1 MAGVE
6 LNIVSTAKMAEPV
19 SSNAPMRETIRRNS
33 DVKTADAATIKQQVE
48 AEKSKET
55 KEPKRQEAD
64 TLENVVA
71 RSEDGD
77 TVQVSEDGA
86 AELKESREGAV
97 VYEAEEASYEP
108 EKEEDFSI
116 ERPDIKAIER
126 PEIESPVV
134 ETPEVV
140 LLGSDEDEVDGPPFN
155 EYSTGQME
163 ALYQDGDIS
172 AYTYNTE
179 ISRREALHEQIME
192 ENREFDEDMSELT
205 KNASRVEQTD
215 FTVEAAIKSESKFDV
230 KDRLDAVNSTDE
242 ARKAAARASEEK
254 GRLWDYQLRA

>member
-48 AEKSKET
+48 AEKTKET

-77 TVQVSEDGA
+77 TVQVSKDGA
-86 AELKESREGAV
+86 EELKESREGAV

-116 ERPDIKAIER
+116 ERP
-126 PEIESPVV
+126 EIEPPVV

-242 ARKAAARASEEK
+242 ARKAAARASEEE

>member
-48 AEKSKET
+48 AEKTKET

-77 TVQVSEDGA
+77 TVQVSKDGA
-86 AELKESREGAV
+86 EELKESREGAV

-116 ERPDIKAIER
+116 ERP
-126 PEIESPVV
+126 EIEPPVV

-215 FTVEAAIKSESKFDV
+215 FTVEAAINSESKFDV

-242 ARKAAARASEEK
+242 ARKAAARASEEE

>member
-1 MAGVE
+1 MAGGE

-19 SSNAPMRETIRRNS
+19 SSNAPRRETIRRNS

-48 AEKSKET
+48 AEKTKET

-116 ERPDIKAIER
+116 ERP
-126 PEIESPVV
+126 EIEPPVV

-242 ARKAAARASEEK
+242 ARKAAARASEEE

>member
-48 AEKSKET
+48 AEKTKET

-77 TVQVSEDGA
+77 TVQVSKDGA
-86 AELKESREGAV
+86 EELKESREGAV
-97 VYEAEEASYEP
+97 VYDAEEASYEP

-116 ERPDIKAIER
+116 ERP
-126 PEIESPVV
+126 EIEPPVV

-242 ARKAAARASEEK
+242 ARKAAARASEEE

>member
-33 DVKTADAATIKQQVE
+33 DVKTADAATIKKQVE
-48 AEKSKET
+48 AEKTKET

-77 TVQVSEDGA
+77 TVQVSKDGA
-86 AELKESREGAV
+86 EELKESREGAV

-116 ERPDIKAIER
+116 ERP
-126 PEIESPVV
+126 EIEPPVV

-242 ARKAAARASEEK
+242 ARKAAARASEEE